1 MFPPGATPFGD
12 AAFVTIKSAPAAV
25 PTTVEAEAMLL
36 AEFGSLTDELT
47 LAVFVIAVP
56 LAVPVFTLVTSEKV
70 AAVLP
75 AIFKS
80 VQTTLPVLPTAGV
93 VQVQPA
99 GVARE
104 TNVVLLGTASTSE
117 ALSAALGPLLVTTC
131 V

>member
-1 MFPPGATPFGD
+1 MLPPGATPFGE
-12 AAFVTIKSAPAAV
+12 AALVTTKSAPAAV
-25 PTTVEAEAMLL
+25 PTMVEAEAVLL

-47 LAVFVIAVP
+47 FAVSVMMVP
-56 LAVPVFTLVTSEKV
+56 LVVPAFTLVTSEKV

-75 AIFKS
+75 AIFRL

-93 VQVQPA
+93 VQLQPA
-99 GVARE
+99 GVAIE
-104 TNVVLLGTASTSE
+104 TNVALLGTASTSE

>member
-12 AAFVTIKSAPAAV
+12 AALVTTKSAPAAV
-25 PTTVEAEAMLL
+25 PTMVEAEAVLL

-47 LAVFVIAVP
+47 FAVSVIMVP
-56 LAVPVFTLVTSEKV
+56 LVVPVFTLVTSEKV

-75 AIFKS
+75 AIFRL

-93 VQVQPA
+93 VHVQPA
-99 GVARE
+99 GVAME
-104 TNVVLLGTASTSE
+104 TNVVLLGTASTMV

>member
-1 MFPPGATPFGD
+1 MLAPGATPFGE
-12 AAFVTIKSAPAAV
+12 AALVTTKSAPAAV
-25 PTTVEAEAMLL
+25 PTIVDAEAVLL

-47 LAVFVIAVP
+47 FAVSVITVP
-56 LAVPVFTLVTSEKV
+56 FAVPVFTLTTSAKV

-75 AIFKS
+75 AMFRL
-80 VQTTLPVLPTAGV
+80 VQTTLPLLPTAGV

-99 GVARE
+99 GVAME
-104 TNVVLLGTASTSE
+104 TNVVLLGTASTRV